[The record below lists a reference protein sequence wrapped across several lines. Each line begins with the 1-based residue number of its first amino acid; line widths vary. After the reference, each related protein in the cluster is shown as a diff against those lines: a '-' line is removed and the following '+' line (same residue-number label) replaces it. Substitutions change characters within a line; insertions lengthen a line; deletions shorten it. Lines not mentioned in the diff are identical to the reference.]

1 MATNTECVIPIKT
14 HCGACARQMEK
25 RIRQIGG
32 ITSAHAEHPEGRA
45 VVQYDPE
52 RISGADAQFAVEK
65 VAKLTTHQE
74 VTSCAPGCSH
84 GCTQGSTRL
93 LAVAAVL
100 WALGIAVLF
109 TPANLPLLG
118 PFALSDVF
126 LLPAA
131 LIGGWPVL
139 KGAWKSI
146 RKLQLGI
153 SVLIAIAAI
162 GAAALGESFEAAS
175 LVVLFGISE
184 WLEHRASARARR
196 VAEELLEETPD
207 TAVVLR
213 DGTELVLPVEAIE
226 IGERLVV
233 RPGERIGLDG
243 TVVNGESWVDESA
256 ITGEST
262 PASKAPGDPVYA
274 GTLNREGALEFEA
287 TQAANGS
294 TIARIA
300 ELVSQAMAKRPKI
313 QRVVDRFAKVYTPI
327 VVGLAIG
334 VVVVPVLLGQPARPW
349 IMRALTM
356 LVVSCPCAFVIS
368 LPATMAAALHTG
380 AKHGL
385 VIKGGEYLERA
396 ARVSAVA
403 FDKTGT
409 LTTGELTATVVPA
422 ESIDPVTVLQLA
434 ASLESKSEHA
444 IGQAILATAK
454 GVELHAIEAFR
465 ALPGRGVRGV
475 IDGIEHFL
483 GKPSLFHRDALDNA
497 DASMIESCSVLLGT
511 SDRILGGF
519 RLSDRVRDESRAVV
533 ADLDRL
539 GIQSAMVT
547 GDRSSAAQRTASAVG
562 VNAVHSDLLPEDKL
576 SVIDGL
582 RATDVVCMVGD
593 GINDAPALAAADL
606 GVAMG
611 LSAATTAEAGDIVL
625 SDGGLR
631 GLPRLF
637 RLARRAFRMAR
648 WNMIVAFALKA
659 VVAILAIFG
668 ITSLALAVIV
678 GDVGATLLVTANAV
692 RLSRAS
698 L

>member
-1 MATNTECVIPIKT
+1 MAANMESVIPIET
-14 HCGACARQMEK
+14 HCGTCARQMEK

-32 ITSAHAEHPEGRA
+32 ITSARTEHPEGRA

-52 RISGADAQFAVEK
+52 RISSADTQFAVEK

-74 VTSCAPGCSH
+74 VTSCAPSCSH
-84 GCTQGSTRL
+84 GCAHGSTRL
-93 LAVAAVL
+93 LVVAAVL
-100 WALGIAVLF
+100 WVVGIAVLF

-118 PFALSDVF
+118 PLALADAI

-196 VAEELLEETPD
+196 VAEELLQETPD

-213 DGTELVLPVEAIE
+213 DGAELTLPVEAIE

-243 TVVNGESWVDESA
+243 TVVDGESWVDESA
-256 ITGEST
+256 ITGESS
-262 PASKAPGDPVYA
+262 PASKAPGDLVYA
-274 GTLNREGALEFEA
+274 GTLNREGTLEFEA

-409 LTTGELTATVVPA
+409 LTTGELTATAVPA
-422 ESIDPVTVLQLA
+422 DSIDPAIVLQLA

-444 IGQAILATAK
+444 IGQAILAEAK
-454 GVELHAIEAFR
+454 GVELLAVEAFR

-475 IDGIEHFL
+475 IDGVEHFL
-483 GKPSLFHRDALDNA
+483 GKPSLFHRDALEHA
-497 DASMIESCSVLLGT
+497 DATMIEACSVLLGT
-511 SDRILGGF
+511 SGRILGGF
-519 RLSDRVRDESRAVV
+519 RLSDRVRDESRAVI

-547 GDRSSAAQRTASAVG
+547 GDRSSAAQRTAREIG
-562 VNAVHSDLLPEDKL
+562 VDAVHSDLLPEDKL

-582 RATDVVCMVGD
+582 RASDVVCMVGD